1 MSLEKSFWSWNIQT
15 GEIHASDSLKAVFG
29 ITTQKT
35 VQFDFA
41 KSLFREEELNS
52 FQYALQTHVESKGE
66 IPFQCE
72 TVYRDAG
79 GREQVLEWV
88 GEVVCWEEDGNPTLM
103 SGHIKSKKKG
113 STKKQLA
120 PQDALF
126 FYRLM
131 DNLNE
136 SIFFKDK
143 ESRFI
148 RINYTCARK
157 FGLDHPREA
166 IGKTDFDFFEKEH
179 AQKAFDDE
187 QEIIRTKEPIYHQIE
202 KEVFLGSKEVRWT
215 STSKQL
221 LCDNKGH
228 VIGTFGITRD
238 VTDSRLLE
246 AELEEQNERFS
257 KLSELAPGFLYL
269 HKVDKD
275 GKVSFPF
282 VSSGIRDMF
291 DMGPEMLS
299 NSFKPLMRKV
309 HKDDIVRVLQSIAK
323 SVKEVSKW
331 DCEYR
336 IHHPEKGERWVKGR
350 ATPELQDDGSILSP
364 GFITDITDIKKVAEI
379 NERLRRQFQ
388 SVLNQIPNLI
398 FVKNRQGRYIMA
410 NDSACEFFEI
420 PREEFLG
427 KTDLELGVDED
438 RARLFLEEDL
448 KVIESQE
455 TRFIPEIETEKL
467 NGGTYWHQTIKLPF
481 RQIDSR
487 EEAVLT
493 IVTDI
498 TERKKKEEE
507 LDTTL
512 DIITQQNQRLRNFA
526 HIVSHNLRNH
536 AGNISMLLSLY
547 DPEESESEK
556 EEILG
561 FLETASERL
570 NESISDLNEIV
581 DQQQKMVEQLKEVNL
596 KEYVEK
602 IKQILIT
609 DILTNNVK
617 FEEEIPDDLVFEY
630 NSAYLESIV
639 LNLISNAIKYRKP
652 ELPPSISLKAWKE
665 DHSFYL
671 EVQDNGL
678 GINLKRH
685 GEKLFGMYKTF
696 HGNENAKGIG
706 LFITKNQVESMGGS
720 IEVQSEPGLG
730 TTFKIRLK

>member
-15 GEIHASDSLKAVFG
+15 GEIHASDSLKALFG
-29 ITTQKT
+29 ITTKKT
-35 VQFDFA
+35 VHFDFA
-41 KSLFREEELNS
+41 KSLFNEERLNS
-52 FQYALQTHVESKGE
+52 FQYALQAHVESKGE
-66 IPFQCE
+66 IPFRYE
-72 TVYRDAG
+72 TIYQDEG
-79 GREQVLEWV
+79 GIDQIIEWV
-88 GEVVCWEEDGNPTLM
+88 GEVVYWGEDGSPILM

-113 STKKQLA
+113 STKKQLM

-148 RINYTCARK
+148 RINNTCARK

-179 AQKAFDDE
+179 AQKAYDDE
-187 QEIIRTKEPIYHQIE
+187 QEILRTKEPIYHQIE
-202 KEVFLGSKEVRWT
+202 REVFLGSKEVRWT

-221 LCDNKGH
+221 LYDNKGR

-238 VTDSRLLE
+238 VTNSRLLE
-246 AELEEQNERFS
+246 AELEEQNKRFS

-269 HKVDKD
+269 HRVDKD

-291 DMGPEMLS
+291 DMGPEMLI

-309 HKDDIVRVLQSIAK
+309 HRDDIVRVLQSITK

-350 ATPELQDDGSILSP
+350 ATPELQEDGSILSP
-364 GFITDITDIKKVAEI
+364 GFITDITDIKRVAEI
-379 NERLRRQFQ
+379 NERLRKQFQ

-398 FVKNRQGRYIMA
+398 FVKNRQGRYIMV
-410 NDSACEFFEI
+410 NDSACDFFEI

-427 KTDLELGVDED
+427 KTDLELGVDEE

-448 KVIESQE
+448 KVIETQE
-455 TRFIPEIETEKL
+455 IRFIPEFETKKRSGEKF
-467 NGGTYWHQTIKLPF
+467 WHQTIKLPF
-481 RQIDSR
+481 KQIDSR

-498 TERKKKEEE
+498 TGRKRKEEE

-561 FLETASERL
+561 YLETASERL

-581 DQQQKMVEQLKEVNL
+581 DQQQKTVDLRDDVNL
-596 KEYVEK
+596 KEFVEK
-602 IKQILIT
+602 TKEILIT

-617 FEEEIPDDLVFEY
+617 FEEQIPNDLIFEY
-630 NSAYLESIV
+630 NPAYLESII
-639 LNLISNAIKYRKP
+639 LNLFTNAIKYRKP
-652 ELPPSISLKAWKE
+652 ELPPLISTKAWE
-665 DHSFYL
+665 EEGSFYL
-671 EVQDNGL
+671 EVSDNGL
-678 GINLKRH
+678 GIDLNRH

-720 IEVQSEPGLG
+720 IEVQSEAGLG